1 MAQRISGEMSSAGFK
16 FALVVS
22 RFNDF
27 ITSKLVDG
35 AIDTLVRHGT
45 ADDDI
50 SVLYVPGA
58 FELPFMAKRAAA
70 SGAFDAVVCLGCVI
84 RGQTP
89 HFDYVAG
96 QAARGIA
103 QVGLDTGVPTT
114 FGLITSD
121 TLEQAIERAGSK
133 AGNKGSDA
141 AASAIE
147 LVSLLSKLSSST

>member
-1 MAQRISGEMSSAGFK
+1 MAQRISGEMNCAGFK

-35 AIDTLVRHGT
+35 AIDTLVRHGGSE
-45 ADDDI
+45 DDI
-50 SVLYVPGA
+50 TVLYVPGA
-58 FELPFMAKRAAA
+58 FELPYMAKKAAD

-103 QVGLDTGVPTT
+103 QVGLDSGVPTT
-114 FGLITSD
+114 FGLITTE

-141 AASAIE
+141 AAGAIE
-147 LVSLLSKLSSST
+147 LVSLLSKLSKVN

>member
-1 MAQRISGEMSSAGFK
+1 MVQRISGEMSGAGFK

-35 AIDTLVRHGT
+35 AIDTLVRHGA

-50 SVLYVPGA
+50 TVLYVPGA
-58 FELPFMAKRAAA
+58 FELPFLAKKAAA

-89 HFDYVAG
+89 HFDFVAG

-133 AGNKGSDA
+133 AGNKGADA

-147 LVSLLSKLSSST
+147 MISLLSKLAKGS